1 MEWFAEKQVTSRND
15 RFARNLGFLDREE
28 KILYPWTR
36 QDSVF
41 AKSVPWEQQ
50 GIDEMGRILN
60 CPRCQKD
67 GVLRSLPRS
76 IRERLASFVFVAPF
90 KCPSCSHRFLVSRLW
105 LDHPT
110 HPMDRREHLRI
121 PVRLYLSFSGG
132 KVRGEGT
139 VLDLSMGGCIIKSE
153 TLVHTDDIFYLQL
166 SLSEGDLP
174 LEVAAMVRSISAR
187 GIAFKFLRA
196 AQENKRLLAFVQ
208 AQIPDQPG
216 KLSSK
221 VDAAA

>member
-1 MEWFAEKQVTSRND
+1 MKIVSLNAGCAW
-15 RFARNLGFLDREE
+15 NLRFLDREE
-28 KILYPWTR
+28 EIIYPWTKR
-36 QDSVF
+36 GLWLVN
-41 AKSVPWEQQ
+41 KSEQWERE
-50 GIDEMGRILN
+50 GTDDMGRILS

-67 GVLRSLPRS
+67 GIFRSHPQSPR
-76 IRERLASFVFVAPF
+76 EHLASFLFVAPF
-90 KCPSCSHRFLVSRLW
+90 LCPSCGHRFLASRLW

-110 HPMDRREHLRI
+110 HSIDRREHLRI

-153 TLVHTDDIFYLQL
+153 TQVHTDDIFYLQL
-166 SLSEGDLP
+166 SLGEGEPP
-174 LEVAAMVRSISAR
+174 LELAAMVRSVSPR

-208 AQIPDQPG
+208 AQTADQPNKSSG
-216 KLSSK
+216 K
-221 VDAAA
+221 VGAAA